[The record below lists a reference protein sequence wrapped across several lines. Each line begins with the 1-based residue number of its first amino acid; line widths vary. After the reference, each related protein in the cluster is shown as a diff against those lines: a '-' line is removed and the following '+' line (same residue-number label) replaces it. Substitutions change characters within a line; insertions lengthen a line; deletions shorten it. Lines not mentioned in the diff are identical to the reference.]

1 MNTFKQFFK
10 GIAGATVILLMLASC
25 QKEQLPEDVEAAR
38 GKCKPVVR
46 PFKATTKTVYRVAPS
61 LSGPIPVT
69 VNGTNYLGFLYF
81 PGKGEG
87 NATHM
92 GKVKTYFNQLAYW
105 PLGTTDPS
113 AAPPS
118 GSIPTPVTEIPG
130 YFLLPPPIDFSD
142 LSALINKLP
151 IPATIK
157 GYPVNSMFVNEKDE
171 AVFTTA
177 AGNSFTRP
185 ESPTRVVFGG
195 RGLFLGG
202 TGKFAKA
209 SGEFDYIG
217 YFNPQDPNDAAYSAE
232 GWIKY

>member
-1 MNTFKQFFK
+1 MNTIQKYFR
-10 GIAGATVILLMLASC
+10 GTAVLAALLLMFASC
-25 QKEQLPEDVEAAR
+25 QKEQNPDDVSALGAS
-38 GKCKPVVR
+38 GNAVKR

-69 VNGTNYLGFLYF
+69 VGGTNYLGFLYF

-92 GKVKTYFNQLAYW
+92 GNVKTYFNQLAYW
-105 PLGTTDPS
+105 PMGTMDPS
-113 AAPPS
+113 AAPPA
-118 GSIPTPVTEIPG
+118 GSIPTPITEIPG

-142 LSALINKLP
+142 LNALITRLP
-151 IPATIK
+151 IPATIN
-157 GYPVNSMFVNEKDE
+157 GHAVNSMFVNDKDE

-177 AGNSFTRP
+177 AGNSFTRA
-185 ESPTRVVFGG
+185 ESPTKVVFGG
-195 RGLFLGG
+195 RGLILGG

-209 SGEFDYIG
+209 TGEFDFLG
-217 YFNPQDPNDAAYSAE
+217 YFNPQDPNDASYGAE